1 MNIIK
6 TFFVTLIILISLTT
20 NSQSKELD
28 SISDNDWLVSL
39 EEYFFSLG
47 NVKGE
52 FTQIDQI
59 GNIAKGIFYSNGR
72 GSIRFEYSNPSEML
86 IIINKGIFAIK
97 ERKDSKVNY
106 YSLEDSPLAN
116 LLSKDLALDNFHINT
131 LEIEGRVA
139 TIELR
144 TKKNSLRNSIFIT
157 ADYPQP
163 ILRQWKI
170 IDTQKKETTVFFS
183 KIKSINSI
191 MDIFFEIK

>member
-1 MNIIK
+1 MNTIK
-6 TFFVTLIILISLTT
+6 TFFVTLVLLILFTT
-20 NSQSKELD
+20 NSQSKELN
-28 SISDNDWLVSL
+28 SIADNDWLVSL
-39 EEYFFSLG
+39 EQYFFNLG
-47 NVKGE
+47 NVKGQ
-52 FTQIDQI
+52 FTQLDQI
-59 GNIAKGIFYSNGR
+59 GNISKGIFYSNGR
-72 GSIRFEYSNPSEML
+72 GSIRFEYSAPSEML

-116 LLSKDLALDNFHINT
+116 LLSKDLALDNFHINS

-144 TKKNSLRNSIFIT
+144 TEKSSLRNSIFIT

-183 KIKSINSI
+183 KIKSTNSI
-191 MDIFFEIK
+191 MDSFFEIK

>member
-6 TFFVTLIILISLTT
+6 TFFITLIILISLTT

-28 SISDNDWLVSL
+28 SFSDNDWVVLL
-39 EEYFFSLG
+39 EKYFFNLG

-52 FTQIDQI
+52 FTQINQI
-59 GNIAKGIFYSNGR
+59 GNITKGIFYSNGR
-72 GSIRFEYSNPSEML
+72 GSIRFEYSTPSEML

-116 LLSKDLALDNFHINT
+116 LLSKDLALDNFYINS
-131 LEIEGRVA
+131 LDIEGRVA

-191 MDIFFEIK
+191 MDSFFEIK

>member
-6 TFFVTLIILISLTT
+6 TFFVTLVLLILFTT
-20 NSQSKELD
+20 NSQSKELN
-28 SISDNDWLVSL
+28 SIADNDWLVSL
-39 EEYFFSLG
+39 EQYFFNLG
-47 NVKGE
+47 NVKGQ
-52 FTQIDQI
+52 FTQLDQI
-59 GNIAKGIFYSNGR
+59 GNISKGIFYSNGR
-72 GSIRFEYSNPSEML
+72 GSIRFEYSAPSEML

-97 ERKDSKVNY
+97 ERNDSKVNY

-116 LLSKDLALDNFHINT
+116 LLSKDLALDNFHINS

-144 TKKNSLRNSIFIT
+144 TEKSSLRNSIFIT

-183 KIKSINSI
+183 KIKSTNSI
-191 MDIFFEIK
+191 MDSFFEIK

>member
-72 GSIRFEYSNPSEML
+72 GSIRFEYSTPSEML

-191 MDIFFEIK
+191 MEGFFEIK

>member
-6 TFFVTLIILISLTT
+6 TFFLTLIILILLTT

-72 GSIRFEYSNPSEML
+72 GSIRFEYSTPSEML

-116 LLSKDLALDNFHINT
+116 LLSKDLALDNFHINS

-191 MDIFFEIK
+191 MDSFFEIK

>member
-6 TFFVTLIILISLTT
+6 TFFVTLIILISLNT

-28 SISDNDWLVSL
+28 SVSDNDWLVSL

-72 GSIRFEYSNPSEML
+72 GSIRFEYSTPSEML

-191 MDIFFEIK
+191 MDSFFEIK

>member
-6 TFFVTLIILISLTT
+6 AFFVTLIILILFTT
-20 NSQSKELD
+20 NSQSKELN

-39 EEYFFSLG
+39 EQYFFSLG
-47 NVKGE
+47 SVKGQ
-52 FTQIDQI
+52 FTQLDQI
-59 GNIAKGIFYSNGR
+59 GNISKGIFYSNGR
-72 GSIRFEYSNPSEML
+72 GSIRFEYSVPSEML
-86 IIINKGIFAIK
+86 IIINNGIFAIK
-97 ERKDSKVNY
+97 ERKDSNINY

-116 LLSKDLALDNFHINT
+116 LLSKDLALDNFHINS

-144 TKKNSLRNSIFIT
+144 TEKSSPRNSIFIT

-183 KIKSINSI
+183 KIKSTNSI
-191 MDIFFEIK
+191 MDSFFRIK

>member
-28 SISDNDWLVSL
+28 SISDNDWLISL

-72 GSIRFEYSNPSEML
+72 GSIRFEYSTPSEML

-106 YSLEDSPLAN
+106 YSLDDSPLAN

-191 MDIFFEIK
+191 MDSFFEIK

>member
-6 TFFVTLIILISLTT
+6 TYFIILIILISLTT
-20 NSQSKELD
+20 NSQSKELN
-28 SISDNDWLVSL
+28 SISDSNWIVSL
-39 EEYFFSLG
+39 EKYFFNLG
-47 NVKGE
+47 NVKGK
-52 FTQIDQI
+52 FTQIDQN
-59 GNIAKGIFYSNGR
+59 GNITKGTFYSNGN
-72 GSIRFEYSNPSEML
+72 GSIRFEYSSPSEML

-116 LLSKDLALDNFHINT
+116 LLSKNLILDNFHINS

-163 ILRQWKI
+163 VLRQWKI

-183 KIKSINSI
+183 KIISINSVL
-191 MDIFFEIK
+191 DGFFEIK

>member
-1 MNIIK
+1 MKLIK
-6 TFFVTLIILISLTT
+6 TFFVALIILFSLTT

-28 SISDNDWLVSL
+28 TISNNSWLVAL
-39 EEYFFSLG
+39 EKYFFNLG

-59 GNIAKGIFYSNGR
+59 GNVTKGTFYSNGK
-72 GSIRFEYSNPSEML
+72 GSIRFEYSSPSEML

-191 MDIFFEIK
+191 LDSFFEIK

>member
-6 TFFVTLIILISLTT
+6 TVFIILIILISLTM

-28 SISDNDWLVSL
+28 HIHDNQWLVSL
-39 EEYFFSLG
+39 EKYFFNLG

-59 GNIAKGIFYSNGR
+59 GNITRGTFYSNGK
-72 GSIRFEYSNPSEML
+72 GSIRFEYSTPSEML

-97 ERKDSKVNY
+97 EKRDSKVNY

-116 LLSKDLALDNFHINT
+116 LLSKNLTLDNFHINS
-131 LEIEGRVA
+131 LEIEGTVA

-163 ILRQWKI
+163 VLRQWKI
-170 IDTQKKETTVFFS
+170 IDTQKKETTVFFF
-183 KIKSINSI
+183 KIKSVNSI
-191 MDIFFEIK
+191 LDSFFQIK

>member
-6 TFFVTLIILISLTT
+6 TCFVTLIILISLTT

-72 GSIRFEYSNPSEML
+72 GSIRFEYSTPSEML

-191 MDIFFEIK
+191 MDSFFEIK

>member
-6 TFFVTLIILISLTT
+6 TFFLTLIILILLTT

-59 GNIAKGIFYSNGR
+59 GSIAKGIFYSNGR
-72 GSIRFEYSNPSEML
+72 GSIRFEYSTPSEML

-116 LLSKDLALDNFHINT
+116 LLSKDLALDNFHINS

-183 KIKSINSI
+183 KIKSINSV
-191 MDIFFEIK
+191 MDSFFEIK

>member
-1 MNIIK
+1 MKLIK
-6 TFFVTLIILISLTT
+6 TFFVALIILFSLTT
-20 NSQSKELD
+20 NSQSKQLD
-28 SISDNDWLVSL
+28 TISDNSWLVAL
-39 EEYFFSLG
+39 EKYFFNLG

-59 GNIAKGIFYSNGR
+59 GNVTKGTFYSNGK
-72 GSIRFEYSNPSEML
+72 GSIRFEYSSPSEML

-97 ERKDSKVNY
+97 ERKESKVNY
-106 YSLEDSPLAN
+106 YSLENSPLAN
-116 LLSKDLALDNFHINT
+116 LLSKDLSLDSFHINT

-139 TIELR
+139 TVELR
-144 TKKNSLRNSIFIT
+144 TKKSSLRNSIFIT

-191 MDIFFEIK
+191 LDSLFEIK

>member
-1 MNIIK
+1 MTTIK
-6 TFFVTLIILISLTT
+6 TFFVTLVLLILFTS
-20 NSQSKELD
+20 NSQSKELN
-28 SISDNDWLVSL
+28 SIADNDWLVSL
-39 EEYFFSLG
+39 EQYFFNLG
-47 NVKGE
+47 NVKGQ
-52 FTQIDQI
+52 FTQLDQI
-59 GNIAKGIFYSNGR
+59 GNISKGIFYSNGR
-72 GSIRFEYSNPSEML
+72 GSIRFEYSAPSEML

-116 LLSKDLALDNFHINT
+116 LLSKDLALDNFHINS

-144 TKKNSLRNSIFIT
+144 TEKSSLRNSILIT

-183 KIKSINSI
+183 KIKSTNSI
-191 MDIFFEIK
+191 MDSFFEIK

>member
-6 TFFVTLIILISLTT
+6 TFFVTLIILILLTT
-20 NSQSKELD
+20 NSQSKELN

-47 NVKGE
+47 NVKGQ

-59 GNIAKGIFYSNGR
+59 GNITKGIFYSNGK
-72 GSIRFEYSNPSEML
+72 GSIRFEYSTPSEML

-97 ERKDSKVNY
+97 ERKDGKINY
-106 YSLEDSPLAN
+106 YSLQDSPLAN
-116 LLSKDLALDNFHINT
+116 LLSKNLALDNFHINS

-183 KIKSINSI
+183 KIKSTNSI
-191 MDIFFEIK
+191 MDSFFEIK

>member
-6 TFFVTLIILISLTT
+6 TFFVTLVLLILFTT
-20 NSQSKELD
+20 NSQSKEPN
-28 SISDNDWLVSL
+28 SIADNDWLVSL
-39 EEYFFSLG
+39 EQYFFNLG
-47 NVKGE
+47 NVKGQ
-52 FTQIDQI
+52 FTQLDQI
-59 GNIAKGIFYSNGR
+59 GNISKGIFYSNGR
-72 GSIRFEYSNPSEML
+72 GSIRFEYSAPSEML

-116 LLSKDLALDNFHINT
+116 LLSKDLALENFHINS

-144 TKKNSLRNSIFIT
+144 TEKSSLRNSIFIT

-191 MDIFFEIK
+191 MDSFFEIK

>member
-6 TFFVTLIILISLTT
+6 TFFLILIILILITT
-20 NSQSKELD
+20 NSQSEEFD
-28 SISDNDWLVSL
+28 SISDNNWLVSL
-39 EEYFFSLG
+39 QKYFSNLG
-47 NVKGE
+47 SVEGE

-59 GNIAKGIFYSNGR
+59 GNITKGIFYSNGK
-72 GSIRFEYSNPSEML
+72 GSVRFEYSAPSEML

-97 ERKDSKVNY
+97 EKKDSKVIF

-116 LLSKDLALDNFHINT
+116 LLSKDLKLNNFHINS

-144 TKKNSLRNSIFIT
+144 TKKSSLRNSIFIT

-170 IDTQKKETTVFFS
+170 IDTQKKETIVFFS

-191 MDIFFEIK
+191 LDSFFEIK

>member
-72 GSIRFEYSNPSEML
+72 GSIRFEYSTPSEML

-183 KIKSINSI
+183 KIRSINSI
-191 MDIFFEIK
+191 MDNFFEIK

>member
-1 MNIIK
+1 MKLIK
-6 TFFVTLIILISLTT
+6 TFFVALIILFSLTT
-20 NSQSKELD
+20 NSQSKQLD
-28 SISDNDWLVSL
+28 TISDNSWLVAL
-39 EEYFFSLG
+39 EKYFFNLG

-59 GNIAKGIFYSNGR
+59 GNVTKGTFYSNGK
-72 GSIRFEYSNPSEML
+72 GSIRFEYFSPSEML

-97 ERKDSKVNY
+97 EREDSKVNY
-106 YSLEDSPLAN
+106 YSLENSPLAN
-116 LLSKDLALDNFHINT
+116 LLSKDLSLDSFHINT

-139 TIELR
+139 TVELR

-191 MDIFFEIK
+191 LDSFFEIK

>member
-72 GSIRFEYSNPSEML
+72 GSIRFEYSTPSEML

-157 ADYPQP
+157 ADYPKP

-191 MDIFFEIK
+191 MDSFFEIK

>member
-6 TFFVTLIILISLTT
+6 KIFVTLIILILLNT
-20 NSQSKELD
+20 NSQSKELNY
-28 SISDNDWLVSL
+28 ISDNEWLVSL

-47 NVKGE
+47 NVKGQ

-59 GNIAKGIFYSNGR
+59 GNIAKGIFYSNGK
-72 GSIRFEYSNPSEML
+72 GSIRFEYSTPSEML

-97 ERKDSKVNY
+97 ERKDGKINY
-106 YSLEDSPLAN
+106 YSLQDSPLAN
-116 LLSKDLALDNFHINT
+116 LLSKNLALDNFHINS

-183 KIKSINSI
+183 KIKSTNSI
-191 MDIFFEIK
+191 MDSFFEIK

>member
-28 SISDNDWLVSL
+28 SISDNDWLISL

-72 GSIRFEYSNPSEML
+72 GSIRFEYSTPSEML

-106 YSLEDSPLAN
+106 YSLDDSPLAN
-116 LLSKDLALDNFHINT
+116 LLSKDLALDNFHINS
-131 LEIEGRVA
+131 LDIEGRVA

-144 TKKNSLRNSIFIT
+144 TKKSSERNSIFIT

-170 IDTQKKETTVFFS
+170 IDAQKKETTVFFS

-191 MDIFFEIK
+191 MEGFFEIK

>member
-1 MNIIK
+1 MKLIK
-6 TFFVTLIILISLTT
+6 TFFVALIILFSLTT
-20 NSQSKELD
+20 NSQSKQLD
-28 SISDNDWLVSL
+28 TISENSWLVAL
-39 EEYFFSLG
+39 EKYFFNLG

-59 GNIAKGIFYSNGR
+59 GNVTKGTFYSNGK
-72 GSIRFEYSNPSEML
+72 GSIRFEYSSPSEML

-97 ERKDSKVNY
+97 EREDSKVNY
-106 YSLEDSPLAN
+106 YSLENSPLAN
-116 LLSKDLALDNFHINT
+116 LLSKDLSLDSFHINT

-139 TIELR
+139 TVELR
-144 TKKNSLRNSIFIT
+144 TKKSSLRNSIFIT

-191 MDIFFEIK
+191 LDSFFEIK

>member
-6 TFFVTLIILISLTT
+6 TFFVTLIILISLNT

-39 EEYFFSLG
+39 EEYFFNLG

-72 GSIRFEYSNPSEML
+72 GSIRFEYSTPSEML

-183 KIKSINSI
+183 KIKSINSV
-191 MDIFFEIK
+191 MDSFFKIK

>member
-6 TFFVTLIILISLTT
+6 KIFVILIILILLNT
-20 NSQSKELD
+20 NSQSKELNY
-28 SISDNDWLVSL
+28 ISDNEWLVSL
-39 EEYFFSLG
+39 EKYFFSLG
-47 NVKGE
+47 NVKGQ

-59 GNIAKGIFYSNGR
+59 GNIAKGIFYSNGK
-72 GSIRFEYSNPSEML
+72 GSIRFEYSTPSEML

-97 ERKDSKVNY
+97 ERKDGKINY
-106 YSLEDSPLAN
+106 YSLQDSPLAN
-116 LLSKDLALDNFHINT
+116 LLSKNLALDNFHINS

-183 KIKSINSI
+183 KIKSTNSI
-191 MDIFFEIK
+191 MDSFFEIK

>member
-6 TFFVTLIILISLTT
+6 TFFITLIILISLTT
-20 NSQSKELD
+20 NSQSKELV
-28 SISDNDWLVSL
+28 SFSDNDWIVLL
-39 EEYFFSLG
+39 EKYFFNLG

-52 FTQIDQI
+52 FTQINQI
-59 GNIAKGIFYSNGR
+59 GNITKGIFYSNGR
-72 GSIRFEYSNPSEML
+72 GSIRFEYSTPSEML

-116 LLSKDLALDNFHINT
+116 LLSKDLAFDNFHINS
-131 LEIEGRVA
+131 LGIEGKVA

-183 KIKSINSI
+183 KIKSINSV
-191 MDIFFEIK
+191 MDSFFKIK

>member
-6 TFFVTLIILISLTT
+6 TFFLTLIILILLTT

-59 GNIAKGIFYSNGR
+59 GSIAKGIFYSNGR
-72 GSIRFEYSNPSEML
+72 GSIRFEYSTPSEML

-116 LLSKDLALDNFHINT
+116 LLSKDLALDNFHINS

-191 MDIFFEIK
+191 MDSFFEIK

>member
-6 TFFVTLIILISLTT
+6 TFFITLIILISLTT

-28 SISDNDWLVSL
+28 SFSDNDWIVLL
-39 EEYFFSLG
+39 EKYFFNLG

-52 FTQIDQI
+52 FTQINQI
-59 GNIAKGIFYSNGR
+59 GNITKGIFYSNGR
-72 GSIRFEYSNPSEML
+72 GSIRFEYSTPSEML

-106 YSLEDSPLAN
+106 YSLEDSPLAS
-116 LLSKDLALDNFHINT
+116 LLSKDLVLDNFHINS
-131 LEIEGRVA
+131 LEIEGKVA

-191 MDIFFEIK
+191 MDNFFEIK

>member
-1 MNIIK
+1 MKLIK
-6 TFFVTLIILISLTT
+6 TFFVALIILFSLTT
-20 NSQSKELD
+20 NSQSKQLD
-28 SISDNDWLVSL
+28 TISDNSWLVAL
-39 EEYFFSLG
+39 EKYFFNLG

-59 GNIAKGIFYSNGR
+59 GNVTKGTFYSNGK
-72 GSIRFEYSNPSEML
+72 GSIRFEYSSPSEML

-106 YSLEDSPLAN
+106 YSLENSPLAN
-116 LLSKDLALDNFHINT
+116 LLSKDLSLDSFHINT

-139 TIELR
+139 TVELR
-144 TKKNSLRNSIFIT
+144 TKKSSLRNSIFIT

-170 IDTQKKETTVFFS
+170 IDTQKKETTIFFS

-191 MDIFFEIK
+191 LDSLFEIK